1 MPRPMKQM
9 MMALVL
15 LGATSCAAGNTQLE
29 GEVRDLHSKVQ
40 SVENRLR
47 RIEGMVSKA
56 GKGMKGKATKGKAT
70 KGKAAKGKATK
81 GKAKGPVSPPDDG
94 GGDGDAVP
102 PG

>member
-56 GKGMKGKATKGKAT
+56 GKGMKGKATKGKA
-70 KGKAAKGKATK
+70 AKGKATK